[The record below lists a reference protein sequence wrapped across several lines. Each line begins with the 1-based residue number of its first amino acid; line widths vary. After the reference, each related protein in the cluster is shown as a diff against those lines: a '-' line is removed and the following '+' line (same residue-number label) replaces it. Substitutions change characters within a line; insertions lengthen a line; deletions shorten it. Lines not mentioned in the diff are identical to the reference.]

1 MICLLKIVHRFY
13 INCFLMYHI
22 LINTIYRILNL
33 SSTYS
38 FYTFQPPYQLGRH
51 AHTPSVTATITAQDP
66 WPTKADPEAA
76 VPVSNGPQI
85 ATILFAFN
93 AKWPRLI

>member
-1 MICLLKIVHRFY
+1 MGSIY

-93 AKWPRLI
+93 AKWPSLI